1 MVSMRNMFL
10 VIANILKVTFRKKGS
25 LIIYLFLP
33 LGGVILSLLIYGTT
47 GTTPLKVG
55 ITNLDTGALSA
66 EIKTAL
72 AQTDNFE
79 IHEIEEGEVNDKLLD
94 NELYAAIIIP
104 DGYSQSIYDGST
116 PSIEVV
122 SVKGND
128 STVWVSRI
136 LNSYTDTLFQLS
148 VAANGDKAAFD
159 NMLAQYKEVGPE
171 LTVVQVEDKLVE
183 RSMTLTSMGF
193 LIMFIMLG
201 AGFTNMVILTEKRNR
216 TYHRICSAPVN
227 ARQYIAAN
235 ALTSILIVIVQII
248 LIQFIM
254 KFILK
259 IDTGVDDIAMFVLL
273 LMFGLVAVG
282 ISLVITAF
290 SSSSYIASTLNTLV
304 ITPTCML
311 GGCYWDVS
319 LMPEFMQKISYF
331 VPQRWVLSAIQK
343 LQAGG
348 GYEGIYLNL
357 LIIAAFAAAFILTAI
372 YRFSRS
378 SNVQKFV

>member
-1 MVSMRNMFL
+1 MRNMFL

-25 LIIYLFLP
+25 FVIYLFLP
-33 LGGVILSLLIYGTT
+33 LGGVILSLLIYGNT

-55 ITNLDTGALSA
+55 ITNHDTGELSA

-72 AQTDNFE
+72 TQTDNFE
-79 IHEIEEGEVNDKLLD
+79 IHEIEEAEVNDKLLD
-94 NELYAAIIIP
+94 NEIYAAIIIP

-122 SVKGND
+122 SVKGHD

-136 LNSYTDTLFQLS
+136 LNSYTNTLSQLS

-159 NMLAQYKEVGPE
+159 NMLAQYKEVAPE

-248 LIQFIM
+248 LIQFVM

-259 IDTGVDDIAMFVLL
+259 IETGVDDVAMFVIL

-282 ISLVITAF
+282 IGLVITAF
-290 SSSSYIASTLNTLV
+290 SGSSYMASTMNTL
-304 ITPTCML
+304 IMTPTCML
-311 GGCYWDVS
+311 GGCFWDVS

-348 GYEGIYLNL
+348 GYEEIYLNM
-357 LIIAAFAAAFILTAI
+357 LILAAFAAALILTSV